1 MKSSVSVSKIIN
13 SLQFLGAALVYV
25 LLILYVSY
33 RSGAPINFG
42 LFFKYSN
49 LLKEGMQNTIVIS
62 GYSLLFGLILGFVLY
77 MARESKL
84 YFIKSLSNIFIE
96 VMMGTPLLVLVFITA
111 LFIGP
116 SFGYKNKYVLGIIS
130 ITVYIGPYLAN
141 MFKSAIDSIDPSQ
154 FIVMDLYGFTRFQRY
169 RYIILPQILRRMIP
183 SLMNNFTYAIKGS
196 SLMYIISVTEIGY
209 AIKLIQSK
217 TFAYTEG
224 YLILWLAY
232 LTVTLPLTLISKT
245 IERRYNI

>member
-1 MKSSVSVSKIIN
+1 MNNNGHKNKIIN
-13 SLQFLGAALVYV
+13 TLQFFGAALVFV
-25 LLILYVSY
+25 GLILYVSY
-33 RSGAPINFG
+33 RSGSVLNFS
-42 LFFKYSN
+42 LLFKYSD
-49 LLKEGMQNTIVIS
+49 LLKEGILNTLIIS
-62 GYSLLFGLILGFVLY
+62 GYSLLFGLILGFILY
-77 MARESKL
+77 MARESKI

-116 SFGYKNKYVLGIIS
+116 AFGYKNKYVLGIIS

-196 SLMYIISVTEIGY
+196 SLMYIISVTEIAY

-217 TFAYTEG
+217 TFAFTEG
-224 YLILWLAY
+224 YLVLWFAY
-232 LTVTLPLTLISKT
+232 LAVTLPLTLISKT

>member
-1 MKSSVSVSKIIN
+1 MSDNTHKRKIIN
-13 SLQFLGAALVYV
+13 TLQFFGAALVYV

-33 RSGAPINFG
+33 RSGSELNFS
-42 LFFKYSN
+42 LLLEYSD
-49 LLKEGMQNTIVIS
+49 LLREGILNTLIIS
-62 GYSLLFGLILGFVLY
+62 GYSLLFGLILGFILY

-96 VMMGTPLLVLVFITA
+96 VMMGTPLLVLVFIA
-111 LFIGP
+111 AFFIGP
-116 SFGYKNKYVLGIIS
+116 AFGYKNKYVLGIIS

-154 FIVMDLYGFTRFQRY
+154 FIIMDLYGFTRFQRY
-169 RYIILPQILRRMIP
+169 RYIILPQIFRRMIP

-196 SLMYIISVTEIGY
+196 SLLYVITVSEIAY
-209 AIKLIQSK
+209 AIKLAQSK
-217 TFAYTEG
+217 TYAFTEG
-224 YLILWLAY
+224 YLVLWFAY
-232 LTVTLPLTLISKT
+232 LAITLPLTLISKT